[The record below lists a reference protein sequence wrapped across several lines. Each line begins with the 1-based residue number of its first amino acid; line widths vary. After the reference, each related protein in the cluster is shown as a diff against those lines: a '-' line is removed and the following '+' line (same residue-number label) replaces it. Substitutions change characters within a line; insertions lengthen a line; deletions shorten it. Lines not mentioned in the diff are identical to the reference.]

1 MDSTVNNTIDSTI
14 NNSLGFDPAEALIT
28 DIILISP
35 QATVAEALRQ
45 LSSESTCQTQAPK
58 AGDPNLRVSKMYA
71 GCVLA
76 SSDGKAIDGI
86 LTERDF
92 VRLAIEAVDLES
104 ITVAEVMTTSVVSLR
119 LMEFTDIFAA
129 KNIFY
134 QCKIRHIPI
143 LKDDGTIAGVV
154 TNSSLQHA
162 LNQGH
167 FLKLRVVSEVMT
179 ADVVT
184 VFDSA
189 KLDECAIKMINQCIS
204 CVVVTKASESD
215 DGSLVPIGIL
225 TERDLLQLKNLKVDF
240 CDTFVDQVMST
251 PLTFLQPHESL
262 AHAQELMNKLR
273 VHRLVVTNSQGILA
287 GIVTSTSLSRAVD
300 PQHIFSIMEILQ
312 MKLERLS
319 TAHYKLLEK
328 NRFDLEAALSKG
340 EFRMVYQPII
350 HLASGLTYSAE
361 ALMRWTSPI
370 HGSVD
375 PDQFIPF
382 AEGNGFIAKLGYWSL
397 EHSCQ
402 EFNLAA
408 SNETPMALSINIS
421 GVQLREPDF
430 VHNIL
435 AILDRTGF
443 DPKRLQFELTESTF
457 IDKELSINEITTEL
471 RSHGIKIAI
480 DDFGTGF
487 SSFSYL
493 QRFSFD
499 VLKLDRS
506 LISGLS
512 SSPRAQVVVETMQEL
527 ARRLNFKIIA
537 EGVETA
543 QEMKTLLAIGCYGA
557 QGYFFGKPLALPLS
571 PCLNLYEA
579 RQFNESD

>member
-1 MDSTVNNTIDSTI
+1 MD
-14 NNSLGFDPAEALIT
+14 NSLGFDPAEALIT
-28 DIILISP
+28 DIILVSP

-45 LSSESTCQTQAPK
+45 LSCESTCHTQAPIFR
-58 AGDPNLRVSKMYA
+58 DPNLRVSKMYA
-71 GCVLA
+71 GCVLV

-104 ITVAEVMTTSVVSLR
+104 ITVSEVMTTAVVSLR
-119 LMEFTDIFAA
+119 LMEFTDIFVAE
-129 KNIFY
+129 NIFR
-134 QCKIRHIPI
+134 QCKIRHIPV

-184 VFDSA
+184 VCDSA
-189 KLDECAIKMINQCIS
+189 KVDECAIKMINRRIS

-225 TERDLLQLKNLKVDF
+225 TERDVLQLKNLQVDF
-240 CDTFVDQVMST
+240 CSTCVEQVMST

-273 VHRLVVTNSQGILA
+273 VHRLVVTNSQGFLA

-300 PQHIFSIMEILQ
+300 PQHIYSIMEILQ

-319 TAHYKLLEK
+319 IAHYKLLEK
-328 NRFDLEAALSKG
+328 NRFNLEVALSNG
-340 EFRMVYQPII
+340 EFSMVYQPII

-361 ALMRWTSPI
+361 ALMRWASPI
-370 HGSVD
+370 HGGVD

-382 AEGNGFIAKLGYWSL
+382 AEGNGFIVELGYWSL

-402 EFNLAA
+402 DFNLAA
-408 SNETPMALSINIS
+408 SKETPMGLSINVS
-421 GVQLREPDF
+421 GVQLKEPHF
-430 VHNIL
+430 VRNIL

-443 DPKRLQFELTESTF
+443 DPSRLQLEFTESTF

-471 RSHGIKIAI
+471 RSNGIKIAI

-493 QRFSFD
+493 QHFSFD

-527 ARRLNFKIIA
+527 ARRLEFEIVA

-543 QEMKTLLAIGCYGA
+543 QEMKILRAIGCHGA
-557 QGYFFGKPLALPLS
+557 QGYFFGEPLEVSHLAL
-571 PCLNLYEA
+571 A
-579 RQFNESD
+579 